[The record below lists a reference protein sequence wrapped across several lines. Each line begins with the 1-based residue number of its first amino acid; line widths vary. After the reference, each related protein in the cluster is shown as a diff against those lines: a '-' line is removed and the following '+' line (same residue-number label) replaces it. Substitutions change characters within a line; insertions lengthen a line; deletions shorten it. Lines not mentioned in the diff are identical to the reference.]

1 MRAELAAEREKT
13 AARADRAAYGTT
25 LKGQQV
31 ELQRAM
37 ETLRAEL
44 GAETEA
50 GHSQQLQLQNALS
63 E

>member
-1 MRAELAAEREKT
+1 
-13 AARADRAAYGTT
+13 
-25 LKGQQV
+25 
-31 ELQRAM
+31 M

-63 E
+63 EVTRTPTSTPTPTLILTPTLTLTP

>member
-1 MRAELAAEREKT
+1 
-13 AARADRAAYGTT
+13 
-25 LKGQQV
+25 
-31 ELQRAM
+31 M

-63 E
+63 EVNPHPQPQP